1 MWPMILLMSRLPLMA
16 RDSVV
21 IITDRIAMVMSVC
34 LSEHHQ
40 LTLQQIK
47 ISQ

>member
-1 MWPMILLMSRLPLMA
+1 
-16 RDSVV
+16 
-21 IITDRIAMVMSVC
+21 VMSVC

-47 ISQ
+47 ISQWHFYGIRLRSNEL